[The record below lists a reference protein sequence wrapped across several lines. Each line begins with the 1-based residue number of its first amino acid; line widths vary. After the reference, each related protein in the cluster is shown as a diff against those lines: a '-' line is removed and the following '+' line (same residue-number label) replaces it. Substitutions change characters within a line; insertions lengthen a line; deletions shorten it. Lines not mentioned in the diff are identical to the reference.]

1 MDKQNDTS
9 ARGVE
14 VGALLSTEETRKLWK
29 EYQAGTLDKWMY
41 GDLPLGW
48 SQVVSKAQAVLTL
61 KITGDWINRTLKIE
75 DLSALKTRPSLL
87 ELVNGIQSLLRG
99 EMPDKGSPPTPP
111 PSEAIKP

>member
-1 MDKQNDTS
+1 MVTQNDNS

-61 KITGDWINRTLKIE
+61 KEVGEWIVADNRDYWTGFGHNYPSDRVVHLVQALLKGKLP
-75 DLSALKTRPSLL
+75 D
-87 ELVNGIQSLLRG
+87 RG
-99 EMPDKGSPPTPP
+99 VTGSPPGQ
-111 PSEAIKP
+111 

>member
-1 MDKQNDTS
+1 MVTQNDNS

-75 DLSALKTRPSLL
+75 DLSARPSLL

-99 EMPDKGSPPTPP
+99 EMPDRGSPDTPP
-111 PSEAIKP
+111 TSEAIKP